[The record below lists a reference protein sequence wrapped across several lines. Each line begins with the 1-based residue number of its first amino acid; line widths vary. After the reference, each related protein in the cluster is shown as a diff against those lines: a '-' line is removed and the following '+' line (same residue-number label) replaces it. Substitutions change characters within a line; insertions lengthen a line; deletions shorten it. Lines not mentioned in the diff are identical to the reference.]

1 MHTQFLWI
9 AGLETFK
16 VVKKVQVRLGCYSI
30 LALVSTEV
38 YENLTEEGKNIHH

>member
-16 VVKKVQVRLGCYSI
+16 VVKKVQVRLQSRMLFHFGTGFYCSI
-30 LALVSTEV
+30 
-38 YENLTEEGKNIHH
+38 